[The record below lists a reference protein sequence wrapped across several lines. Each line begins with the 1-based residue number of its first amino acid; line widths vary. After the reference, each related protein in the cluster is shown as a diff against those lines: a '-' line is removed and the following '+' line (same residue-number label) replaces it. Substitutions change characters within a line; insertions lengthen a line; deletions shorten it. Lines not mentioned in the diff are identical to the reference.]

1 MADTIKEFLVGIGF
15 KVDSSSERK
24 FTDAIRSA
32 TLQADLMARGIEGA
46 ARAIAK
52 AVADI
57 SAGFESIY
65 YTAQRANTSVGSL
78 KSMTYALSQL
88 GTSASSAQSSLS
100 NFGRRLA
107 TDPGAESMLKA
118 IGVRTRD
125 ASGKLRD
132 TTKLFEEFGRAT
144 QKMPT
149 YVALGYAQQLGVDED
164 TMRAMREQ
172 PELLARLKK
181 EQAEYARSIG
191 LNQDEAAE
199 KGKAFM
205 QSLRR
210 LQMVVTLVSE
220 KILSDLSPALQSFI
234 DEIIK
239 WVQQNPD
246 AIREGLIQIA
256 NAATEFAKALLAIAR
271 ELAPV
276 ITKIGEMASSIT
288 GHDGLQG
295 VMEAFAAFMVAS
307 WAVRLVAAISSV
319 KTAWGLMALRLGLPI
334 LIGAIAT
341 GHGFQTPEQA
351 AKDPDQA
358 VMQQEGIDR
367 RARVREWIGEKWRS
381 VFGGGGAE
389 ASEGG
394 GGGGGGGGAGGRG
407 GAGIRRRGAR
417 AAEADKT
424 NYNFTGENADVLKQA
439 AKELGTTP
447 KDLATVISYES
458 GFNSKRWGGK
468 GGNYMGLIQ
477 FGPSERAQYGA
488 NDKQSFK
495 EQMPA
500 VVRYLKSRGF
510 KPGMGLSQLYK
521 TINGG
526 NPYVSGLK
534 NDGNGTIDQHVARM
548 QATHQA
554 RVERFLASGSKD
566 QPDLEGAAKGLD
578 KLMTEQER
586 AAASQAEK
594 TRAEAAKVTA
604 AMTDAQRDAMEKA
617 KRAKWD
623 EVYKATGDAAKA
635 DQAMRQMGQP
645 DTRGPDP
652 VLPKAPTAPDAK
664 ADPKP
669 PAGAPT
675 KAAEAPPMR
684 RPTFAPAI
692 EPKPLGTSANTD
704 NSRSVSLS
712 QTNTF
717 HVQSSEPRQAA
728 ELVFQGQKAVGKFGI
743 DGIQSAIR

>member
-1 MADTIKEFLVGIGF
+1 MADTIKDFLVSIGF
-15 KVDSSSERK
+15 KVDGASERK
-24 FTDAIRSA
+24 FTDAIRGA
-32 TLQADLMARGIEGA
+32 TLQADLLARGIEGA
-46 ARAIAK
+46 AKAIAK

-65 YTAQRANTSVGSL
+65 YTAQRANTSVGNL
-78 KSMTYALSQL
+78 RAMTYALSQL
-88 GTSASSAQSSLS
+88 GTSAGSAQASLS

-125 ASGKLRD
+125 AQGRLRD
-132 TTKLFEEFGRAT
+132 TTKLFEEFGRVT
-144 QKMPT
+144 QRMPT

-172 PELLARLKK
+172 PELLERLRR
-181 EQAEYARSIG
+181 EQEAYARSIG

-199 KGKAFM
+199 KGKQFM

-210 LQMVVTLVSE
+210 LQLVVTLVSE
-220 KILSDLSPALQSFI
+220 KILSDLAPALQEFI
-234 DEIIK
+234 DKIIE
-239 WVQQNPD
+239 WVRQNPD
-246 AIREGLIQIA
+246 TIREGLVQIG
-256 NAATEFAKALLAIAR
+256 NAATEFAHALLAIAK

-276 ITKIGEMASSIT
+276 IVKIGEMAGAIT
-288 GHDGLQG
+288 GHGGLQG

-307 WAVRLVAAISSV
+307 WAVRLVAAITSV
-319 KTAWGLMALRLGLPI
+319 NTAWGLMALRLGLPI
-334 LIGAIAT
+334 LIGSVAM

-358 VMQQEGIDR
+358 ILQREGIDR

-389 ASEGG
+389 AAEGG
-394 GGGGGGGGAGGRG
+394 GSGRG

-424 NYNFTGENADVLKQA
+424 NYNFTGENADVLRQA
-439 AKELGTTP
+439 AKELGTSP
-447 KDLATVISYES
+447 QDLATVISYES
-458 GFNSKRWGGK
+458 GFNSKKWGGK

-477 FGPSERAQYGA
+477 FGPQERRDYGA
-488 NDKQSFK
+488 NDQQSFK

-510 KPGMGLSQLYK
+510 KPGMDLLQLYK

-526 NPYVSGLK
+526 NPYVSS
-534 NDGNGTIDQHVARM
+534 NASDGNGTIAQHVARM

-554 RVERFLASGSKD
+554 RVARFLASGSKD
-566 QPDLEGAAKGLD
+566 NPDLAGTAKGLD
-578 KLMTEQER
+578 KLMTDEQK
-586 AAASQAEK
+586 AAAAQADK
-594 TRAEAAKVTA
+594 VRTEAAKATA
-604 AMTDAQRDAMEKA
+604 AMTDAQREAVEKA
-617 KRAKWD
+617 KRDKWN

-635 DQAMRQMGQP
+635 DQAMRQVGQP

-652 VLPKAPTAPDAK
+652 ALPKAPAK
-664 ADPKP
+664 
-669 PAGAPT
+669 PAEAPT
-675 KAAEAPPMR
+675 AAEAPKPVATPR
-684 RPTFAPAI
+684 PPTFAPAI
-692 EPKPLGTSANTD
+692 EPKPLGTASNTD
-704 NSRSVSLS
+704 NSRSVSLT
-712 QTNTF
+712 QHNRF
-717 HVQSSEPRQAA
+717 EVKANEPRQAA